1 MERIIFIASLFVYP
15 MFFIYDL
22 LLGEILT
29 IEKYRDLGA
38 LPKLYAVSIVL
49 AAFWELLDC
58 LARLLFLISL
68 I

>member
-29 IEKYRDLGA
+29 IEKYKDLGV
-38 LPKLYAVSIVL
+38 LPKIYALSIVL
-49 AAFWELLDC
+49 AAFWEILDC
-58 LARLLFLISL
+58 FARILLLISL
-68 I
+68 T